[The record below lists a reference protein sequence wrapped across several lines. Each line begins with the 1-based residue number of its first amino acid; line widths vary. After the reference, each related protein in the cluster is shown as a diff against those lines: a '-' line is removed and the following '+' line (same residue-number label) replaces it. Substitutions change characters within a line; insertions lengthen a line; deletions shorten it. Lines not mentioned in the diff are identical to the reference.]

1 MVFVK
6 TKTIA
11 TINVV
16 DAKTSV
22 GNPKPFH
29 SFLTN
34 VASTFTTE
42 AMNNQPVYN
51 PNVSGNNKKG

>member
-34 VASTFTTE
+34 VAATFTTE
-42 AMNNQPVYN
+42 AMNN
-51 PNVSGNNKKG
+51 KKS